1 MRLKNKTAIITGA
14 AAGIGEASARAFAAE
29 GATVVAVDINQQT
42 IQKVVDSMRQA
53 SLEGHAVAADVSSEA
68 DCKRVVEWT
77 VEACGSID
85 ILFNNAGI
93 VHQGTLLEATERDWD
108 EAMNV
113 NVKSMFRLCKHALP
127 VMRRQKSGCIVNMS
141 SVAGPRGVLQRGV
154 YSVSKAAVIGLTLS
168 IATDFVKDG
177 IRANCICPATVDTPS
192 LRKRIRSAPDPEKA
206 EAEFL
211 ARQPM
216 GRIATAEEIAALALY
231 LASDESAYMT
241 GQALIIDGGMK
252 L

>member
-1 MRLKNKTAIITGA
+1 MRLRNKTAIITGA
-14 AAGIGEASARAFAAE
+14 AAGIGEASARVFAAE

-42 IQKVVDSMRQA
+42 IETVVESMRQA
-53 SLEGHAVAADVSSEA
+53 SLNCHAVAADVSREA

-77 VEACGSID
+77 VGTCGSID

-108 EAMNV
+108 EAMEV
-113 NVKSMFRLCKHALP
+113 NVKSMFWLCKYALP
-127 VMRRQKSGCIVNMS
+127 VMREQKSGNIINMS

-154 YSVSKAAVIGLTLS
+154 YSVSKAAVIGLTTS
-168 IATDFVKDG
+168 IAMDFIKDG
-177 IRANCICPATVDTPS
+177 IRSNCICPATVDTPS
-192 LRKRIRSAPDPEKA
+192 LRRRIRSAPDPEKA

-216 GRIATAEEIAALALY
+216 GRIATPEEIAALALY